1 MGKKVMS
8 VVIPPAI
15 RKVWEEYEGTTD
27 LDTAVAIRF
36 GDEWCGILFND
47 ADGELSGID
56 FVLTVQDG
64 KIVWDVQNDYIGPFD
79 SVKQFMEEE
88 LTKLLF

>member
-15 RKVWEEYEGTTD
+15 RKAWEEYEGATD

-36 GDEWCGILFND
+36 GEEWCGILFKD
-47 ADGELSGID
+47 EDGELSGID
-56 FVLTVQDG
+56 FVHAIKDG
-64 KIVWDVQNDYIGPFD
+64 AIVWDVQNDYIGPFD
-79 SVKQFMEEE
+79 SVKQFMQED
-88 LTKLLF
+88 LVRLLA